1 MTFCLGVRVQDGLV
15 ALADTRVT
23 SGTEVITARKVSV
36 YQHQGPGGT
45 HDGSLFLL
53 SAGLRSVRDKMLVY
67 FDEVMAGQSEP
78 FDRVYK
84 AVDAFGQQMRRV
96 ASEDKAALAEA
107 GLNFDAS
114 CIVGGQLHHDKEPK
128 LYLLYA
134 AGNWVE
140 IGEGTPFHIIGESG
154 YGKPIIRRT
163 LHFSDTMDHAL
174 RVGFLAFDSTRIS
187 AADVD
192 FPLDVVLYRRNTFQI
207 VQHRLEHRDLAEL
220 TVWWQERLRQSV
232 LELPSQWIGD
242 LLRDLPRAEEAQ
254 E

>member
-36 YQHQGPGGT
+36 YQHRGGC
-45 HDGSLFLL
+45 LFLL

-67 FDEVMAGQSEP
+67 FDEVMAGQDEP
-78 FDRVYK
+78 FDRLYK

-96 ASEDKAALAEA
+96 AAEDKGALADA

-114 CIVGGQLHHDKEPK
+114 CIVGGQLHNDREPK
-128 LYLLYA
+128 LYLLYS

-163 LHFSDTMDHAL
+163 LQFSDPMEHAL

-192 FPLDVVLYRRNTFQI
+192 FPLDVVLYRRETFQI
-207 VQHRLEHRDLAEL
+207 VQHRFEHRDLAEL
-220 TVWWQERLRQSV
+220 TEWWQERLRLSV
-232 LELPSQWIGD
+232 QELPSQWIGD
-242 LLRDLPRAEEAQ
+242 LMRELPRAE
-254 E
+254 